1 MKDRAAI
8 DTIKGYFYQFD
19 YSIDQILTLPNDNDK
34 IVVEGVEDIDVK
46 TATDELAV
54 QCKYY
59 AKSEYN
65 HSVIAE
71 PVRQMLS
78 HLAAVK
84 KGKKAPMHYKL
95 RGHYKSRQHKLLLP
109 LDVKTLKEN
118 FLVYR
123 KGNILHEHHKELG
136 LRDAD
141 LVQFLSLLCVPRRQ
155 LY

>member
-19 YSIDQILTLPNDNDK
+19 YSIDQILGLPNDNDT
-34 IVVEGVEDIDVK
+34 IVIEGVEDIDVK

-71 PVRQMLS
+71 PVRQMLHHFS
-78 HLAAVK
+78 EVK

-95 RGHYKSRQHKLLLP
+95 RGHSII
-109 LDVKTLKEN
+109 VLKE
-118 FLVYR
+118 
-123 KGNILHEHHKELG
+123 
-136 LRDAD
+136 
-141 LVQFLSLLCVPRRQ
+141 S
-155 LY
+155 